1 MSRVTPTELHV
12 TICKN
17 MSSRKITGMCG
28 VDICG
33 VYSVVAVQSV
43 GNVRLYEKNTM
54 RNIGC
59 KKNSYEITQKN

>member
-1 MSRVTPTELHV
+1 
-12 TICKN
+12 
-17 MSSRKITGMCG
+17 MCG